1 MVDWDRVR
9 LHVVSGKGGTGKT
22 TVAASLALVLAAGG
36 RRVLLVEVEGR
47 QGIAQLFDTAP
58 LPYEERKVAVAAG
71 GGDVYA
77 LAINPDEAVL
87 EYLEMYYR
95 LGRAGKALDRM
106 GALEFATTIAPG
118 LRDVLLTGKTYEA
131 TRRRA
136 AGGGFAYDAV
146 VMDAPPTGRITRF
159 LNVNEEVGTLTRMGP
174 IHRQAGSIMQLLRT
188 ATAVHLVTVLEE
200 MPVQETAD
208 GVAELTAAGLSV
220 GALVVNQVRSSPLP
234 PPALAAAQRGQV
246 DRTALRAGLERG
258 DLADLPS
265 MTGDLLD
272 AWADGLAVEVLEHA
286 ERSLLEQQERTRLA
300 ALGHPVLDLP
310 RLADGIDLGVLYTLA
325 DILASQGVRGP
336 DPRRS
341 L

>member
-1 MVDWDRVR
+1 
-9 LHVVSGKGGTGKT
+9 
-22 TVAASLALVLAAGG
+22 
-36 RRVLLVEVEGR
+36 
-47 QGIAQLFDTAP
+47 
-58 LPYEERKVAVAAG
+58 
-71 GGDVYA
+71 
-77 LAINPDEAVL
+77 
-87 EYLEMYYR
+87 
-95 LGRAGKALDRM
+95 
-106 GALEFATTIAPG
+106 
-118 LRDVLLTGKTYEA
+118 
-131 TRRRA
+131 
-136 AGGGFAYDAV
+136 
-146 VMDAPPTGRITRF
+146 
-159 LNVNEEVGTLTRMGP
+159 
-174 IHRQAGSIMQLLRT
+174 
-188 ATAVHLVTVLEE
+188 
-200 MPVQETAD
+200 
-208 GVAELTAAGLSV
+208 
-220 GALVVNQVRSSPLP
+220 VRSSPLP

-341 L
+341 P